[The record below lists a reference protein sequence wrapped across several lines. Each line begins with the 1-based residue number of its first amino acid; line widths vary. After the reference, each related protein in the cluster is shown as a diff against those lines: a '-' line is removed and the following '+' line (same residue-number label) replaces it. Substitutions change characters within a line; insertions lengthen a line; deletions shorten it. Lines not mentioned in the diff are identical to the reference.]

1 MKVIAIRLVLAFGV
15 ILSSVLVPT
24 ANATNVTSKAGAKLA
39 IINIQKAISKSS
51 SELRNLGEN
60 EIVGNSKIAIKYSQL
75 LEPLTQKWI
84 IDKKAAEDKIVAS
97 LADLNRQS
105 NFIVLWDNFVGC
117 NVKQDKCIKG
127 SIYNIP
133 FDTKNEVNQSGFDR
147 NILIGV
153 IAPQDK
159 LGYDKAREIYKLALE
174 NLPRVNDAYQEADFA
189 LREQVFAEYD
199 AQEERLKAAVN
210 VQKLALTAA
219 KRAALASSDFEL
231 NFKTAFYFQY
241 NLDSLYLVGSSSF
254 SNIDS
259 FLDALNVV
267 SASQAYTLG
276 SGIAKNY
283 QASKASAF
291 NKNLGSI
298 FISDSDFK
306 SLYSKALTLYRN
318 SARK

>member
-1 MKVIAIRLVLAFGV
+1 LKTPYYPKFADEYKDAF
-15 ILSSVLVPT
+15 T
-24 ANATNVTSKAGAKLA
+24 
-39 IINIQKAISKSS
+39 
-51 SELRNLGEN
+51 
-60 EIVGNSKIAIKYSQL
+60 
-75 LEPLTQKWI
+75 
-84 IDKKAAEDKIVAS
+84 
-97 LADLNRQS
+97 
-105 NFIVLWDNFVGC
+105 
-117 NVKQDKCIKG
+117 
-127 SIYNIP
+127 
-133 FDTKNEVNQSGFDR
+133 
-147 NILIGV
+147 
-153 IAPQDK
+153 
-159 LGYDKAREIYKLALE
+159 KLALE

-199 AQEERLKAAVN
+199 AQEERLKAAIN